1 MLYPCLDFTQNSG
14 QTQKITKW
22 ATITILIIPL
32 LFWVLSLAK
41 CEILTLF
48 HGNEFAEVYK
58 ENTMLGDMEYW
69 KVLDISQDYARVYFV
84 SENHSNANVLTF
96 IKEDGKWRYKKWETI
111 WSQSGSASEV
121 IWPYWWHFIYG
132 GL

>member
-1 MLYPCLDFTQNSG
+1 MVK
-14 QTQKITKW
+14 KISKW
-22 ATITILIIPL
+22 IIVTILMIPI
-32 LFWVLSLAK
+32 LFWLISLAK
-41 CEILTLF
+41 CEVLTIF
-48 HGNEFAEVYK
+48 HGDEFGEVYK

-84 SENHSNANVLTF
+84 SKNHSNANILTF
-96 IKEDGKWRYKKWETI
+96 IKEDGKWKYKNWETI